1 MSNSGRATRKRGA
14 TEVDSTTTSTF
25 RPGQVVAVEA
35 AAFGNFE
42 KVSQGT
48 AQKADEFGRVVSRA
62 GVRKGGT
69 NSSLIPT
76 SLDVLQVV
84 DFPDGSSYTINRKFL
99 SLVVEEDAATD
110 TTSEH
115 RQVGKLA
122 KTRAP
127 SKEKEDAAEEESEEQ
142 SQEESDE
149 RSGSDY
155 DEEGEAG
162 EEGREEAH
170 RHAKERAKARAR
182 GSKQGK
188 KRAAHAGANTSK
200 PAKKKKTSAPA
211 CQVRSDKNTTGV
223 KVTRTDGQHTALFT
237 KINVVTNDSR
247 RWHRQGKRFRSI
259 RG

>member
-1 MSNSGRATRKRGA
+1 MCVCGK
-14 TEVDSTTTSTF
+14 
-25 RPGQVVAVEA
+25 
-35 AAFGNFE
+35 
-42 KVSQGT
+42 
-48 AQKADEFGRVVSRA
+48 SRN

-110 TTSEH
+110 ATSEH

-162 EEGREEAH
+162 DEGREEAH

-223 KVTRTDGQHTALFT
+223 KVTRTDGQHTASFT
-237 KINVVTNDSR
+237 KLNVVTNDSS
-247 RWHRQGKRFRSI
+247 RWHHQGGRLRSFKGFTQKGETGG
-259 RG
+259 RESV

>member
-1 MSNSGRATRKRGA
+1 MFVCGK
-14 TEVDSTTTSTF
+14 
-25 RPGQVVAVEA
+25 
-35 AAFGNFE
+35 
-42 KVSQGT
+42 
-48 AQKADEFGRVVSRA
+48 SRN

-69 NSSLIPT
+69 NPSLIPT

-84 DFPDGSSYTINRKFL
+84 DFPDGSPYTINRKFL

-110 TTSEH
+110 ATSEH

-122 KTRAP
+122 KTRAH
-127 SKEKEDAAEEESEEQ
+127 SKEKEESEEQ

-247 RWHRQGKRFRSI
+247 RWHHQGERFRSI
-259 RG
+259 RGFT